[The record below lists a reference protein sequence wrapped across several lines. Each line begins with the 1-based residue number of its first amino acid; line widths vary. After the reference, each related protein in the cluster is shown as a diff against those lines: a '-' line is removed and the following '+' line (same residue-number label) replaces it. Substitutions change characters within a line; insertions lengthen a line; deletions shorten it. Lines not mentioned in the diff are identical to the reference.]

1 MLTVGDLAALPG
13 LGLRV
18 AAGADGLDREVRWV
32 ASAEL
37 VDPTPWLEGGELL
50 LTTGLAL
57 DADPARL
64 EAYVERLVERGV
76 AGLGFGVGLSHAT
89 VPRALERAAARTGLP
104 LLAVP
109 YETPFVAITKAA
121 MTRIVNARYA
131 DLERLLQLQDGLI
144 ELALERRGLEEIL
157 ARVSDA
163 IGAPVRL
170 ERSERAASGALRVP
184 VGPDRPPAATL
195 VAAGDAPLGDWERVV
210 LHHAAAVIALE
221 VQRERARREGERRL
235 LRDLVEEVVG
245 GQADERTLRR
255 RLAGA
260 GLDVADGLAVAF
272 VEAPAG
278 ALADA
283 ETPAAPRDGGVAVLL
298 AAGDDAAAERAA
310 AELAQALGGAPAGV
324 GRVRRTA
331 RELARSYEEAWYAL
345 EARRAA
351 DGARA
356 PRGEVATVRD
366 LGSLEL
372 LLALQDER
380 GMELY
385 AESVLGP
392 VLRAREVLL
401 PSLAAFVEASG
412 RWSDAAAALGV
423 HRHTLRHRIRR
434 IERLTGRDLASAR
447 DRVELWL
454 ALKARELLARRRG

>member
-1 MLTVGDLAALPG
+1 LLTVGDVAALPG

-18 AAGADGLDREVRWV
+18 AAGADGLRREVRWV

-37 VDPTPWLEGGELL
+37 VDPTPFLEGGELL

-57 DADPARL
+57 DEDARPL
-64 EAYVERLVERGV
+64 EAYVERLVGRGV
-76 AGLGFGVGLSHAT
+76 AGLGFGVGLRHEA
-89 VPRALERAAARTGLP
+89 VPAALAHAAARLRFP
-104 LLAVP
+104 LLEIP

-121 MTRIVNARYA
+121 MTRIVNARYV
-131 DLERLLQLQDGLI
+131 DLERLLAVQDELI
-144 ELALERRGLEEIL
+144 DLALEREGLEAIL
-157 ARVSDA
+157 ARVA
-163 IGAPVRL
+163 AAVGVPVRL
-170 ERSERAASGALRVP
+170 ERDGGSADGVRVP
-184 VGPDRPPAATL
+184 VGPDRPPVANL
-195 VAAGDAPLGDWERVV
+195 VAETAAPLGDWGRVV

-221 VQRERARREGERRL
+221 LQRERAHRESERRL
-235 LRDLVEEVVG
+235 LRDLVEDVVS

-255 RLAGA
+255 RLAGS
-260 GLDVADGLAVAF
+260 GLDVADGIAVAF
-272 VEAPAG
+272 IQAPVA

-283 ETPAAPRDGGVAVLL
+283 DTPVAARDGGLAILL
-298 AAGDDAAAERAA
+298 AAADDATAERRTM
-310 AELAQALGGAPAGV
+310 ELAATLGGAAAGV

-331 RELARSYEEAWYAL
+331 VELARSYEEAWYAV
-345 EARRAA
+345 EARVAANGAAA
-351 DGARA
+351 DR
-356 PRGEVATVRD
+356 VATVRD

-385 AESVLGP
+385 ADSVLGP
-392 VLRAREVLL
+392 LLRARETLL

-412 RWSDAAAALGV
+412 RWSEAADALGV

-454 ALKARELLARRRG
+454 ALKARELLARRRA